1 MPVIRIQ
8 KKEIEK
14 LGVHSDELLG
24 NVHMIG
30 ADLKGV
36 EGNEILVEFFPDR
49 PDLYTVEGIARA
61 MKFFL
66 GYENDI
72 REYSAK
78 RGNVKIYVDPE
89 LQNIRPYIVGAVVKD
104 VNVDELM
111 IKSMMNYQEKL
122 HATVGRNRKKLAI
135 GLHDFDRVKPPFKY
149 VAAEKT
155 YSFVPLGFS
164 EEMTLDEILEKH
176 PKGVEYGHIIKN
188 HTKYPLILDSND
200 NVLSFPPIIN
210 GTLTEITQKTRNIFI
225 DITGTHLATLLKVLN
240 IIVCSFADRGGEI
253 EGVKIEYHDGEIIT
267 PQLQYEEMEVEKE
280 YVEKI
285 LGVTFTDKEIT
296 NSLRKMGISAE
307 INDKIRVRIPPYRMD
322 ILHPVDIIEDIAK
335 GYGYENFKPKRIEK
349 YMEGKSKNEDMMLKI
364 AMVGLGFIEIK
375 SLTLTSFKNQY
386 DLMMSFGEKYVI
398 VSNPVSEST
407 ETLRSWIIPSLLEIF
422 RKNKH
427 RELPQK
433 IFEIGF
439 VRTDKMEKHLAYAVI
454 DVDADFTM
462 SKSIAERIMKDMG
475 IEDYEIEEK
484 RHGSFIDGRCASVI
498 LNGEDV
504 GFFGEMHPQVIEN
517 FELSYPVIAGE
528 INIGKIGKIK
538 GLPF

>member
-253 EGVKIEYHDGEIIT
+253 ESVKIEYHDGEIIT

>member
-253 EGVKIEYHDGEIIT
+253 ESVKIEYHDGEIIT

-454 DVDADFTM
+454 DVDAAFTI